1 MTSDLHGDHEDR
13 RRGLPGGRDS
23 GGGRTGPHDDRGGH
37 GFHGDRDGSGGRRR
51 DDERR
56 DEVRFAPRKLAE
68 TRPREWLVRFG
79 FGAGV
84 SALAAVIATVAG
96 PRFGGLFLAFPAILM
111 ASLTLVAKKES
122 VRQARNEAR
131 GATFGAVGLFG
142 FAAVLA
148 AGLAA
153 RWPLWAVLTAAT
165 AAWAVLALGCYLLAR
180 AFGAGGDEPPAG

>member
-1 MTSDLHGDHEDR
+1 MTNDLRGD
-13 RRGLPGGRDS
+13 
-23 GGGRTGPHDDRGGH
+23 HDDRDDYAGYTGY
-37 GFHGDRDGSGGRRR
+37 GDRDDRDGSGGDRGRSDERR
-51 DDERR
+51 DDE
-56 DEVRFAPRKLAE
+56 EVRLSPHELGRTGPRDWLIRFA
-68 TRPREWLVRFG
+68 

-84 SALAAVIATVAG
+84 SALAGVVATVAG

-142 FAAVLA
+142 FAAVTAAALA
-148 AGLAA
+148 G
-153 RWPLWAVLTAAT
+153 RWPLWAALAAAT
-165 AAWAVLALGCYLLAR
+165 AVWAVLSLGCYLLAR